1 MVSHYPSYRHLFCK
15 CIIDCYTVIVGNQ
28 TMSKEIHKETATTV
42 FTGLIINYP
51 LQVLLLYIML
61 DILKWEDSFTIA
73 TTGVAFMTVVA
84 YTRVYIIRKY
94 FKEKYE
100 KRKIR

>member
-1 MVSHYPSYRHLFCK
+1 
-15 CIIDCYTVIVGNQ
+15 
-28 TMSKEIHKETATTV
+28 
-42 FTGLIINYP
+42 
-51 LQVLLLYIML
+51 ML